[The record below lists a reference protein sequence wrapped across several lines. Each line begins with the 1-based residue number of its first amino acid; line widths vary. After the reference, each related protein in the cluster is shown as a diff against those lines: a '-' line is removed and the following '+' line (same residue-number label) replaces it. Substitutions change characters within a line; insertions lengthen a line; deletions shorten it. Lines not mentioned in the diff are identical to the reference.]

1 MKRRQLSIK
10 RRHPLEARHEPSPMH
25 SIHDNVLFIQT
36 PNCEIVLYSTIFC
49 MSRIRMSHTCVI
61 EPMREARFGT
71 PLLQCSLGMPWSIKH
86 IVAQLVLSILQP
98 DNFCFIAL
106 PIKSIDVLECFLSF
120 SDEVEDSPLARLPT
134 AVPPRL
140 SSSGL

>member
-1 MKRRQLSIK
+1 MSRHQCIPFTITSYLSKRRIVKSCCTVK
-10 RRHPLEARHEPSPMH
+10 SSACLEFECLILR
-25 SIHDNVLFIQT
+25 
-36 PNCEIVLYSTIFC
+36 
-49 MSRIRMSHTCVI
+49 VI
-61 EPMREARFGT
+61 EPMREARFDT

-106 PIKSIDVLECFLSF
+106 PTKSIDALEGFLSF

>member
-1 MKRRQLSIK
+1 
-10 RRHPLEARHEPSPMH
+10 MH

-36 PNCEIVLYSTIFC
+36 PNCEIVLYSKIFC
-49 MSRIRMSHTCVI
+49 MSRIRMSHTSCTI

-98 DNFCFIAL
+98 DNFCFIAI
-106 PIKSIDVLECFLSF
+106 PTKSIDALECFLSF
-120 SDEVEDSPLARLPT
+120 SDEVEDSPLARLLT
-134 AVPPRL
+134 ACPAPPKL
-140 SSSGL
+140 KGL